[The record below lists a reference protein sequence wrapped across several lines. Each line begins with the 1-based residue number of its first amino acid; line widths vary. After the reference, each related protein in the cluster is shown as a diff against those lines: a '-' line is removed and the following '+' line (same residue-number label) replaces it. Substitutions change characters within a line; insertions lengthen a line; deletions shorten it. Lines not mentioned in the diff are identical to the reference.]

1 MSKILSLL
9 ALTRKS
15 KIWETLAQLIKL
27 NKSIPLLQY
36 KKFPGLPVE
45 QTLRSP
51 RPFFKDLIFLI
62 LFFFIVFAEKKKVF
76 LFT

>member
-1 MSKILSLL
+1 MSKILLLL

-51 RPFFKDLIFLI
+51 RPFFKDLIFFNS
-62 LFFFIVFAEKKKVF
+62 FFFLIVFAEKKVF